1 MDQDSTGKSGSR
13 SWRDRLGIDESRKD
27 ASEATP
33 APKPQAPQPSG
44 GQQVTSKVVA
54 RPAPMAPRPGTAA
67 LAPRPAPQASQPQ
80 APQPQPAPLRASQD
94 DAFAERLRK
103 HREAAEEAVK
113 KRTAA
118 SSSLEKFSF
127 ARKEVETA
135 QAEKVEPRVVQPS
148 APPQPPAPPAQSAA
162 PQPVAQPYPPVPA
175 PYPSPAP
182 SSQQPPA
189 PPRPPAPMGRPA
201 PQAMPPQAPQYQPPR
216 PGYGQPSY
224 PPQQPQP
231 AYRPQGPGYA
241 PPPGA
246 RPMPPAGY
254 QPPQPGGY
262 PQPPR
267 PPAPPAPQARS
278 PRAPYGDDDL
288 FEDNGYRPAQ
298 PIGRAPE
305 ARTPAPRNEPL
316 RADFDDPFDDD
327 APGGNYSGRTARDYA
342 QAYREYDDDFEDEQ
356 PRRWGGIVMLILALL
371 AMAALAIG
379 LIYMYKSQKPATG
392 DAGGAVP
399 TVSAPQEPV
408 KAEPDAAAP
417 QQEGTAPAQGRKL
430 IYERLL
436 SGDGANQ
443 PEQIV
448 PREETP
454 IAPPAGNSDSDSL
467 PLPLPPPPQTQGSL
481 QPGGAAPE
489 PAEQVA
495 NADVRTD
502 NQEGAAG
509 VEPAASAVSS
519 GPITN
524 PPVPR
529 LKPRNL
535 VAAVEQAPATEFR
548 PVVQPAPAP
557 APAPFPQAEPQP
569 LPGLLPAPSDQSSSQ
584 AGSLFSPVEPV
595 PGTAQ
600 QQPARPTRAGARDD
614 DPLAGTRTPFN
625 QTVTG
630 SPPAQAA
637 PQVLQ
642 QQQQVAL
649 APPPAP
655 APAVQQ
661 PVTSESL
668 QAFAPPAQPQPQVTA
683 PSGEGYVIQ
692 LAAYRSEQEA
702 MSQYQQLRT
711 RHGNLLGNLPPA
723 VQQTNLGASGTF
735 YRLGM
740 GPLQSKQAAT
750 ELCNKLIAAGERDCL
765 VRRR

>member
-1 MDQDSTGKSGSR
+1 M
-13 SWRDRLGIDESRKD
+13 
-27 ASEATP
+27 
-33 APKPQAPQPSG
+33 QPG
-44 GQQVTSKVVA
+44 
-54 RPAPMAPRPGTAA
+54 
-67 LAPRPAPQASQPQ
+67 
-80 APQPQPAPLRASQD
+80 
-94 DAFAERLRK
+94 
-103 HREAAEEAVK
+103 
-113 KRTAA
+113 
-118 SSSLEKFSF
+118 
-127 ARKEVETA
+127 
-135 QAEKVEPRVVQPS
+135 
-148 APPQPPAPPAQSAA
+148 
-162 PQPVAQPYPPVPA
+162 
-175 PYPSPAP
+175 
-182 SSQQPPA
+182 
-189 PPRPPAPMGRPA
+189 
-201 PQAMPPQAPQYQPPR
+201 
-216 PGYGQPSY
+216 
-224 PPQQPQP
+224 
-231 AYRPQGPGYA
+231 
-241 PPPGA
+241 
-246 RPMPPAGY
+246 GY
-254 QPPQPGGY
+254 QPPQPGY
-262 PQPPR
+262 PQPVR
-267 PPAPPAPQARS
+267 PPAPPAPQARA

-298 PIGRAPE
+298 PMGRAPE
-305 ARTPAPRNEPL
+305 ARPPAPRNEPL

-327 APGGNYSGRTARDYA
+327 APGGSYSGRTARDYA

-417 QQEGTAPAQGRKL
+417 QQDGTTPAQGRKL

-436 SGDGANQ
+436 SGDGASQ

-495 NADVRTD
+495 QADNRTD

-509 VEPAASAVSS
+509 VEPAASAVSG
-519 GPITN
+519 GPISS

-529 LKPRNL
+529 PKPRNL
-535 VAAVEQAPATEFR
+535 VAAVEQAPTTQFR
-548 PVVQPAPAP
+548 PVVQPAPTP
-557 APAPFPQAEPQP
+557 APVPAPLPEASPQP

-584 AGSLFSPVEPV
+584 AGSLFSPVEPI
-595 PGTAQ
+595 PGAE
-600 QQPARPTRAGARDD
+600 QQPPARAARAGARDD

-630 SPPAQAA
+630 SQQPAPVAPAA
-637 PQVLQ
+637 PQILQPQPQ
-642 QQQQVAL
+642 QQIAL
-649 APPPAP
+649 APQPAP
-655 APAVQQ
+655 APPLQQ

-668 QAFAPPAQPQPQVTA
+668 QAFAPPAQPQTQAAA
-683 PSGEGYVIQ
+683 PTGEGYVIQ

-702 MSQYQQLRT
+702 MSQYQQLQA